1 MEHSTIFSK
10 LTFKYPDRIPVIIQ
24 KAINC
29 KSLKL
34 DNSKYLIPKS
44 LNVSEVIY
52 IIRKKIKINEKH
64 AIFIFVSEGNSAT
77 LIPCNM
83 NILDVYNEFKN
94 VDDIL
99 YITYTMEN
107 TFG

>member
-10 LTFKYPDRIPVIIQ
+10 LTFKYPDRVPVIIQ
-24 KAINC
+24 KASNC
-29 KSLKL
+29 HLKL

-44 LNVSEVIY
+44 LNVSGVIY

-64 AIFIFVSEGNSAT
+64 AIFIFVGKDNFAT
-77 LIPCNM
+77 LVPSTM
-83 NILDVYNEFKN
+83 NILDIYNEFKSEDG
-94 VDDIL
+94 VL
-99 YITYTMEN
+99 YITYTIEN

>member
-1 MEHSTIFSK
+1 MEQSFLK
-10 LTFKYPDRIPVIIQ
+10 LCLKYPDRLPMIIQ
-24 KAINC
+24 KAKNC
-29 KSLKL
+29 KILEKL
-34 DNSKYLIPKS
+34 DNNKYLIPKS
-44 LNVSEVIY
+44 LNVSQIIY

-64 AIFIFVSEGNSAT
+64 AIFIFVNQDNSAT
-77 LIPCNM
+77 LVPCNM
-83 NILDVYNEFKN
+83 SILDVYNAYKS

>member
-10 LTFKYPDRIPVIIQ
+10 LTFKYPDRVPVIIQ
-24 KAINC
+24 KASNC
-29 KSLKL
+29 HLKL

-44 LNVSEVIY
+44 LNVSGVIY

-64 AIFIFVSEGNSAT
+64 AIFIFVGQGNSAT
-77 LIPCNM
+77 LVPCNM
-83 NILDVYNEFKN
+83 NILDVYNTYKSE
-94 VDDIL
+94 DDIL